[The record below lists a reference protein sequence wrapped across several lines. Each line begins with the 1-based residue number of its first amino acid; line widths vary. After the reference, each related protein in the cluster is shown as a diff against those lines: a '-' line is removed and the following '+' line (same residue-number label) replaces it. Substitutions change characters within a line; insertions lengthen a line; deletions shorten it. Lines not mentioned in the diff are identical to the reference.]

1 MLCGKNE
8 ALDSITAKVDEI
20 KGKLAEGMAA
30 LGDLESKAQ
39 EALGELQAALP
50 ELPTATSLQA
60 DLNAALAGA
69 QSDFSAALADFKETW
84 GDKLS
89 ESEIQEYFDKISE
102 VISDPTALLDFDPCK
117 EFPNKELDDTGAV
130 VVKPKVIETPTVKP
144 EKTKSFSE
152 ITTSIS
158 AKLNALGEQIE
169 AKEVTGSTQ
178 TDLSNL
184 PSLFSPAG
192 TSLGG
197 SGFSGAMSTRGK
209 VLQTVNDRFTPL
221 VREARLAYEKEK
233 KKPEFNQ
240 TGGSG
245 INGSGAAKRHRLYTT
260 GKMSDKQVK
269 WYESFLDAEIEY
281 HNVQTRRD
289 NIKDQ
294 LLVYIEYLTGRVSQE
309 NFDKGEKFFK
319 EDFKEHVDSP
329 DLDSDMA
336 LYEAQKKELDKGK
349 ADFQGVGQHTNQVVS
364 SVQ

>member
-8 ALDSITAKVDEI
+8 ALDSIMGKVDEI

-39 EALGELQAALP
+39 EALGELNAALP
-50 ELPTATSLQA
+50 ELPSATSLQA
-60 DLNAALAGA
+60 DLNTAIAAA
-69 QSDFSAALADFKETW
+69 QADFSAALADFKATW

-89 ESEIQEYFDKISE
+89 DSEIQEYFDKINE

-144 EKTKSFSE
+144 EKTESFLE
-152 ITTSIS
+152 IATTLS
-158 AKLNALGEQIE
+158 AKMNALGEQIQ
-169 AKEVTGSTQ
+169 ARQVTGPTQ
-178 TDLSNL
+178 TDLSSL

-209 VLQTVNDRFTPL
+209 VLQTVNDTFTPD
-221 VREARLAYEKEK
+221 VRALRIAFEKEK
-233 KKPEFNQ
+233 KKPEYNQ

-260 GKMSDKQVK
+260 GKMTDKQVT
-269 WYESFLDAEIEY
+269 WYEGFLDAEIAY
-281 HNVQTRRD
+281 QQVQDRRD
-289 NIKDQ
+289 LIKDQ

-309 NFDKGEKFFK
+309 NFDKGEKVFK
-319 EDFKEHVDSP
+319 ENP
-329 DLDSDMA
+329 LLIDSDIE

-349 ADFQGVGQHTNQVVS
+349 ADFQGVGQHTNSVVS

>member
-60 DLNAALAGA
+60 DLSAALAGA

-89 ESEIQEYFDKISE
+89 DSEIQEYFDKINE

-144 EKTKSFSE
+144 EKTPSFTE
-152 ITTSIS
+152 IATTLS
-158 AKLNALGEQIE
+158 AKVNALGVKIE
-169 AKEVTGSTQ
+169 ARQVTGPTQ

-209 VLQTVNDRFTPL
+209 VLQTVNDKFTPL

-245 INGSGAAKRHRLYTT
+245 INGSGAAKRDRLYKK
-260 GKMSDKQVK
+260 GKMTDKQVT
-269 WYESFLDAEIEY
+269 WYEKFLDLEIAYQE
-281 HNVQTRRD
+281 VQDRRD
-289 NIKDQ
+289 MIKDQ
-294 LLVYIEYLTGRVSQE
+294 LLVYIEHLTGRVSQE
-309 NFDKGEKFFK
+309 NLEKGEKEFNA
-319 EDFKEHVDSP
+319 DP
-329 DLDSDMA
+329 RLTDSDKS
-336 LYEAQKKELDKGK
+336 LYEEQKAELDKGK
-349 ADFQGVGQHTNQVVS
+349 ADFQGVGQHTNSVVS